1 LGGGGVELILE
12 GEDGFSAVKRAAR
25 EGGREG
31 GREGMSREKWW
42 RRRREEAMC

>member
-1 LGGGGVELILE
+1 VEAALSWSWRE
-12 GEDGFSAVKRAAR
+12 RMAFSAVKRAAR

-42 RRRREEAMC
+42 RRRREAAMC